1 MNKFSL
7 KRGAAALEDGIIVVS
22 GPALA
27 ISGILAGIDLLTG
40 GHLLTQFPGLTLA
53 WAITLM
59 LALDFN
65 VLILG
70 VTARRAFAASNTN
83 GWVKVGE
90 ILLAVAVAG
99 AISFV
104 SIQMQSI
111 IARVNAEG
119 ISIDQAAAQLG
130 ISMIALTWER
140 STLVLGLI
148 FMSGFLR
155 DEGQSTKVE
164 RANPPLASSLQS
176 VSISQSEGDLAPL
189 QIPQVTRSRFES
201 KEQAVIRALQQ
212 SPNLTI
218 EELSMICGCSIRTS
232 AKWYARYK
240 EGLTS

>member
-1 MNKFSL
+1 MKFSL
-7 KRGAAALEDGIIVVS
+7 KQEVAALENGIVVVS

-40 GHLLTQFPGLTLA
+40 GHLLAQVSWLTYA

-59 LALDFN
+59 LTLDFT

-70 VTARRAFAASNTN
+70 VHARRAYANDKSN
-83 GWVKVGE
+83 GWVKLGE
-90 ILLAVAVAG
+90 ILIAVIVAA

-119 ISIDQAAAQLG
+119 ISIDVASAQLG

-140 STLVLGLI
+140 STLVLFLI

-155 DEGQSTKVE
+155 DEGAAPARATALPGVE
-164 RANPPLASSLQS
+164 ISLPEQ
-176 VSISQSEGDLAPL
+176 EDAPL
-189 QIPQVTRSRFES
+189 QIPQVSKSRFES
-201 KEQAVIRALQQ
+201 KEQAIIDALAAN
-212 SPNLTI
+212 PNASDD
-218 EELSMICGCSIRTS
+218 ELAEMTNTSKRTAIKW
-232 AKWYARYK
+232 AKKWK
-240 EGLTS
+240 ESKE

>member
-1 MNKFSL
+1 MSKYSL

-27 ISGILAGIDLLTG
+27 VSGILAGIDLLTG

-70 VTARRAFAASNTN
+70 VTARRAWAASNTN
-83 GWVKVGE
+83 GWVKVGQ
-90 ILLAVAVAG
+90 IVLAVIVAG

-119 ISIDQAAAQLG
+119 ITIDQAATQLG

-155 DEGQSTKVE
+155 DEGKSSLRNE
-164 RANPPLASSLQS
+164 HSAPLASDFPAL
-176 VSISQSEGDLAPL
+176 SISEPEADTPVL
-189 QIPQVTRSRFES
+189 QIPQMTRSRFES
-201 KEQAVIRALQQ
+201 KEQAIWAALA
-212 SPNLTI
+212 SNPHASD
-218 EELSMICGCSIRTS
+218 EELADIANTTTRTASKWASKIRS
-232 AKWYARYK
+232 KV
-240 EGLTS
+240 S

>member
-1 MNKFSL
+1 MSKYSL

-27 ISGILAGIDLLTG
+27 VSGILAGIDLLTG

-70 VTARRAFAASNTN
+70 VTARRAWAASNTN
-83 GWVKVGE
+83 GWVKVGQ
-90 ILLAVAVAG
+90 IILAVIVAA

-111 IARVNAEG
+111 IARVNAEA
-119 ISIDQAAAQLG
+119 ISIDAAAAQLG

-140 STLVLGLI
+140 STLVLFLI

-155 DEGQSTKVE
+155 DEGKSNRLHDVTSS
-164 RANPPLASSLQS
+164 LASQREQRTW
-176 VSISQSEGDLAPL
+176 SIAIG
-189 QIPQVTRSRFES
+189 
-201 KEQAVIRALQQ
+201 
-212 SPNLTI
+212 
-218 EELSMICGCSIRTS
+218 
-232 AKWYARYK
+232 
-240 EGLTS
+240 

>member
-1 MNKFSL
+1 MSKYSL

-27 ISGILAGIDLLTG
+27 VSGILAGIDLLTG

-70 VTARRAFAASNTN
+70 VTARRAWAASNTN

-155 DEGQSTKVE
+155 DEGKSIK
-164 RANPPLASSLQS
+164 NISSSDSLASPLQS
-176 VSISQSEGDLAPL
+176 ESISTSSEDSTPL
-189 QIPQVTRSRFES
+189 QIPQVARSRFES
-201 KEQAVIRALQQ
+201 KEQAIWAALA
-212 SPNLTI
+212 SNPHASD
-218 EELSMICGCSIRTS
+218 EELAQAANTTVRTANKWASKIRS
-232 AKWYARYK
+232 KA
-240 EGLTS
+240 S

>member
-1 MNKFSL
+1 MSKYSL

-27 ISGILAGIDLLTG
+27 VSGILAGIDLLTG

-70 VTARRAFAASNTN
+70 VTARRAWAASNTN

-155 DEGQSTKVE
+155 DEGKSIK
-164 RANPPLASSLQS
+164 NISSSDSLASPLQS
-176 VSISQSEGDLAPL
+176 ESISASSEDSTPL
-189 QIPQVTRSRFES
+189 QIPQVARSRFES
-201 KEQAVIRALQQ
+201 KEQAIWAALA
-212 SPNLTI
+212 SNPHASD
-218 EELSMICGCSIRTS
+218 EELAQAANTTVRTANKWASKIRS
-232 AKWYARYK
+232 KA
-240 EGLTS
+240 S

>member
-1 MNKFSL
+1 MSKYSL

-27 ISGILAGIDLLTG
+27 VSGILAGIDLLTG

-70 VTARRAFAASNTN
+70 VTARRAWAASNTN
-83 GWVKVGE
+83 GWVKVGQ
-90 ILLAVAVAG
+90 IILAVIVAA

-111 IARVNAEG
+111 IARVNAEA
-119 ISIDQAAAQLG
+119 ISIDAAAAQLG

-140 STLVLGLI
+140 STLVLFLI

-155 DEGQSTKVE
+155 DEGKSNRLHDVTSS
-164 RANPPLASSLQS
+164 LASPLQS
-176 VSISQSEGDLAPL
+176 VSISLPMSENAPV
-189 QIPQVTRSRFES
+189 QIPQIARSRFES
-201 KEQAVIRALQQ
+201 KEQAIWAALAQNPHA
-212 SPNLTI
+212 SD
-218 EELSMICGCSIRTS
+218 EELAQAANTTVRTANKWASKIRS
-232 AKWYARYK
+232 KA
-240 EGLTS
+240 S

>member
-1 MNKFSL
+1 MSKYSL

-27 ISGILAGIDLLTG
+27 VSGILAGIDLLTG

-70 VTARRAFAASNTN
+70 VTARRAWAASNTN
-83 GWVKVGE
+83 GWVKVGQ
-90 ILLAVAVAG
+90 IVLAVIVAG

-104 SIQMQSI
+104 SIQMPSI

-119 ISIDQAAAQLG
+119 ISIDQAATQLG

-155 DEGQSTKVE
+155 DEGKSIK
-164 RANPPLASSLQS
+164 NISSSDSLASPLQS
-176 VSISQSEGDLAPL
+176 ESISTSSEDSTPL
-189 QIPQVTRSRFES
+189 QIPQVARSRFES
-201 KEQAVIRALQQ
+201 KEQAIWAALA
-212 SPNLTI
+212 SNPHASD
-218 EELSMICGCSIRTS
+218 EELAQAANTTVRTANKWASKIRS
-232 AKWYARYK
+232 EQA
-240 EGLTS
+240 

>member
-1 MNKFSL
+1 MTKFSL

-27 ISGILAGIDLLTG
+27 VSGILAGIDLLTG

-70 VTARRAFAASNTN
+70 VTARRAWSASNTN

-119 ISIDQAAAQLG
+119 ISIDQAATQLG

-155 DEGQSTKVE
+155 DEGKSPVTGDS
-164 RANPPLASSLQS
+164 PSPLASPLQE
-176 VSISQSEGDLAPL
+176 VSIGELEADNTPL
-189 QIPQVTRSRFES
+189 QIPQMTRSRFES
-201 KEQAVIRALQQ
+201 KEQAIWQALAHNPHA
-212 SPNLTI
+212 SD
-218 EELSMICGCSIRTS
+218 EELAALAHTTERTA
-232 AKWYARYK
+232 AKWAAKHRK
-240 EGLTS
+240 EAS